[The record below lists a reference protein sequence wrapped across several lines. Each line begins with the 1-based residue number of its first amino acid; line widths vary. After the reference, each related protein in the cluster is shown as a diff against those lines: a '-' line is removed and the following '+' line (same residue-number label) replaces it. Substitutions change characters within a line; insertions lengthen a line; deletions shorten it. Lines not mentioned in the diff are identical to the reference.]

1 LQVCFLFA
9 KWFDESSALIILK
22 SVSPKYFSKDK
33 TLKQNFLNFIEEMT
47 LMANFNQWP
56 VL

>member
-9 KWFDESSALIILK
+9 KWFDESSELIILK

-33 TLKQNFLNFIEEMT
+33 TLKQNVLNFIEEMT

>member
-9 KWFDESSALIILK
+9 KWFDESSELIILK
-22 SVSPKYFSKDK
+22 SVSTKYSSKDK

-47 LMANFNQWP
+47 LMANFNQRP